1 MLENRY
7 EPPRT
12 PPLSPLG
19 GLLRTLWR
27 GDGDLLSLM
36 PATAY
41 RVPIG
46 PLGYSRRS
54 ILILNDPALFRS
66 VLTDPLDVYPKND
79 LMTGALEPLVG
90 DSLFVSSG
98 PLWRRQRAMIDP
110 AFSQLRVTQA
120 FGGMQAAVAA
130 YIEKLAHQAEAGT
143 PFSLDFAMSE
153 LTADVICRTIFSTS
167 LASETAQKVF
177 SAFAIFE
184 RSAAHIELPR
194 LIFSK
199 AFSAIPQHDAVLAA
213 CEDIRAQ
220 LGTLVDARLA
230 LPEDQWPDDI
240 ASAVMRGEDLENGAR
255 FTRKELIDQLGVFF
269 LAGHETTASAL
280 IWVFFILSQRPEFL
294 RPLREEVTR
303 TYGTGPISFDK
314 LRSLSYTRAVF
325 REAMRLYPPITFI
338 PRVATEPTRLGGYRV
353 KRGAMLMISPWVI
366 HRHEAHWPKPH
377 VFEPQR
383 FTGDGERSH
392 RPGTY
397 LPFGLGPRVCVGAD
411 FAAIEASLIMAELL
425 RSFDFEILEPE
436 TVRPV
441 ARLTTRPREEIR
453 ARVHKRR

>member
-167 LASETAQKVF
+167 LASGAAQEVF

-199 AFSAIPQHDAVLAA
+199 AFSAIPQHDAVLALRRYP
-213 CEDIRAQ
+213 RAARD
-220 LGTLVDARLA
+220 LVDARLA
-230 LPEDQWPDDI
+230 PEDQWPDDI
-240 ASAVMRGEDLENGAR
+240 ASAVMRGKTENGAR

-269 LAGHETTASAL
+269 LGHETTASAL

-294 RPLREEVTR
+294 RPPAWEVTR

-392 RPGTY
+392 RSGTY

-425 RSFDFEILEPE
+425 RSFDFEMLAPE